1 MATDT
6 TRVPNLVVE
15 GNLVVGGSKPAYAR
29 SELLQEQLQRYPIPW
44 TAWRVWDALATN
56 LPATPAT
63 DDLGLVGGTFGT
75 GTPAIQT
82 GDVKAAGTTTRYARA
97 QIALPPE
104 YDTAETITLRAH
116 CEMITT
122 VAGTSAVVDFE
133 VYRSDQEVGVGSDL
147 CTTAEQSMNSLTG
160 ADLNFTISPSTL
172 AKGDLL
178 DIRMRITVVDAATA
192 TAVIASVG
200 AVELLLDIRG

>member
-1 MATDT
+1 MPSTAT
-6 TRVPNLVVE
+6 RIPNLIVE
-15 GNLVVGGSKPAYAR
+15 ENLVVGGTKPGYLR
-29 SELLQEQLQRYPIPW
+29 SELLQDQLQRYPIPW

-56 LPATPAT
+56 LPATAAA
-63 DDLGLVGGTFGT
+63 DDLALVGGTFGT

-82 GDVKAAGTTTRYARA
+82 GDVKTLTATRYARA

-122 VAGTSAVVDFE
+122 VAGTSATIDFE

-147 CTTAEQSMNSLTG
+147 CTTAAQSINSLTG
-160 ADLNFTISPSTL
+160 ADKDFTINPATL
-172 AKGDLL
+172 ARGDLL
-178 DIRMRITVVDAATA
+178 DIRMTIATVDGATA
-192 TAVIASVG
+192 TAVIGSVG
-200 AVELLLDIRG
+200 AVELLMDIKG